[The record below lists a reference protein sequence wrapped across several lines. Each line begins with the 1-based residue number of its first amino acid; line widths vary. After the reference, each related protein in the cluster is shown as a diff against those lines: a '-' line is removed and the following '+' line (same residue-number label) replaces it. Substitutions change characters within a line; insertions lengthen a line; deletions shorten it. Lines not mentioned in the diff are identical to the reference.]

1 MDWLAISTDR
11 PSNTLLPLHDM
22 IAVESI
28 FVDEEQTAEWQ
39 IRRGQSH
46 SGVILQY
53 RAFHSELGDNF
64 SNVQSLY
71 ICISVYLRKATKMQ
85 PGTTVP
91 LYLVLLLP

>member
-1 MDWLAISTDR
+1 
-11 PSNTLLPLHDM
+11 M

-71 ICISVYLRKATKMQ
+71 ICIFVY
-85 PGTTVP
+85 
-91 LYLVLLLP
+91 